1 MWFYFKW
8 FIFGQSCEE
17 KVAMI
22 LHFLVDLSAGVSLL
36 RETLVEFP
44 VQGAISSH
52 WNHSVVAEAP
62 GRGTGFFL
70 KWHGQTRTAF

>member
-1 MWFYFKW
+1 
-8 FIFGQSCEE
+8 
-17 KVAMI
+17 MI
-22 LHFLVDLSAGVSLL
+22 LHFLVNLNAGVSLF

-62 GRGTGFFL
+62 GRGTVGFFQI
-70 KWHGQTRTAF
+70 KNGQSRTAF

>member
-1 MWFYFKW
+1 
-8 FIFGQSCEE
+8 
-17 KVAMI
+17 
-22 LHFLVDLSAGVSLL
+22 LL